1 MALGRFYASQ
11 MIRLKTNA
19 TKKKSINLASG
30 LQYRSARKISSDTA
44 PGSLS
49 FEYTITLDQIEV
61 ALESYANAKMG
72 EKKSTRNRTYLMIIS
87 HITMHQRSRGLKQ
100 FSRLTTSDISIAQ
113 LLEIKQQ
120 DGRRVLKPSDAPQ
133 FQIVGRKEVGGRQ
146 RDSPVSRE
154 NSDSKAPVTPKTKSD
169 EYPPCTPKELNIES
183 MTITDPTEFLRA
195 CHYRD
200 SVNHVDEVEFDVS
213 DVIVRVTPTSIV
225 DLTKAG
231 TRLFDLIR
239 LTSKE
244 MERKVHAGR
253 RNQYRKNEKV
263 SGETYSQ
270 LS

>member
-1 MALGRFYASQ
+1 

-19 TKKKSINLASG
+19 TKKKSINPASG
-30 LQYRSARKISSDTA
+30 LQYRSARKISGDTA
-44 PGSLS
+44 PASLS

-120 DGRRVLKPSDAPQ
+120 DGRRVLKPGDAPQ

-146 RDSPVSRE
+146 RDSDSEAPFT
-154 NSDSKAPVTPKTKSD
+154 SKAKSD

-183 MTITDPTEFLRA
+183 KAITDPSEFLRA

-200 SVNHVDEVEFDVS
+200 SENHVDEVEFDVS
-213 DVIVRVTPTSIV
+213 DVIVRVTPTSIL

-253 RNQYRKNEKV
+253 RNQYRKKEKV
-263 SGETYSQ
+263 SGETYFWFS
-270 LS
+270 